1 MARGTDSTTV
11 FKADITDFKA
21 AMQEAARYVKLA
33 NSEFKEASAGLGKWS
48 NSAAGLQ
55 AKVTQLNKVL
65 DAQKRQLNVLQTE
78 YARVAKEQGEDSKGA
93 QELTIRINN
102 QKAAIKETESQL
114 NSYSDELKQAD
125 KYGDNFKDTLE
136 DMDRASSQVSDGF
149 TVMKGVLANLVADGI
164 RVAIGAVKD
173 LAKETLQAGMN
184 FESAM
189 SQVEA
194 ISGASAEEMEALTAK
209 AKEMGET
216 TKFSATES
224 AEAFNYMAMAGWK
237 TEDMIN
243 GIEGIMNLAAASGED
258 LATTSD
264 IVTDALTAM
273 GYSAGDAGKLADVM
287 AAASSNANTNVAM
300 MGATFQY
307 AAPIVGALGMN
318 MEDTA
323 VAIGLMANAGIK
335 GEKAGTALRSILTR
349 LSAPPK
355 ECAEAME
362 ALGISLTDS
371 EGNMKSLD
379 DVMQDLRKAFSKL
392 NETEQTSYAK
402 HLAGQEAMSGLL
414 AIVNAAPADFEKLT
428 KAVEGSTGA
437 AQEMANVMQDN
448 VGGQITLLK
457 SKVEGIMIKVFE
469 KASDSIRSALDTIS
483 GVLDEID
490 WDSVAEA
497 IGNIAKKAADFL
509 AWCVRNSDVIIEIIK
524 SIVKIMATV
533 WAINKITIWSKAIN
547 GAITTFKAFATAIK
561 AGETAMTAASS
572 AGGLFATLVSPGG
585 AIVLGIAAVI
595 AVTATLISL
604 FHEEEQAIK
613 VLTKEQEASIQKSYE
628 MGEAYRNME
637 SARKESMASVQTEFG
652 YYQELLREFDS
663 IVGANGEVKKGYE
676 DRAAFIMTTLN
687 EALGMEMT
695 MQDGIIENYAKERQ
709 EINKL
714 METKKAEAML
724 TANEAAYTEALQK
737 RTEATKTYADAQ
749 NTLNDLQQELADI
762 SDDYM
767 ATFKDIDSLM
777 ESSPDAAKTLID
789 SNKELYDTYWE
800 LKNQV
805 GGARLAL
812 GEAEQAVVG
821 YNTTIANYEGLS
833 AAIISGDSAKIN
845 EALDNIEYG
854 FIDAT
859 HGTEN
864 ELKKQVSNYKS
875 NYESLKQAIEAGTPG
890 ITQAMVNQ
898 AKEMVDKATAEL
910 DKFENGT
917 AASAEGG
924 FASYVHYAEI
934 YGPKAKKAAEELRE
948 QAEEGLEPDGSEKEA
963 GENFGKGYAAGIE
976 GKGQKQAVTDATK
989 ILAQTAEDSLNEAQE
1004 SHSPSKVAITSG
1016 EYFGQGYANGIENKE
1031 EAVWQK
1037 AMNLA
1042 KKAIEALKKGQ
1053 EEGSPS
1059 KLTYQSG
1066 VYFTQGYIN
1075 GISSMTK
1082 DVVKSVK
1089 DMVKA
1094 ATKEASNLD
1103 NFNFSEV
1110 STNVTES
1117 FTDSLSS
1124 KMTYMLNKIQYQN
1137 EQKLKDFDN
1146 TISDLQKKLSA
1157 TKDEKLKK
1165 QYQEQ
1170 IDEQNKIKTAYQTA
1184 SQKMIS
1190 EFTSAM
1196 NSYQQQA
1203 QKLISSTIGG
1213 ITSKYESEYNA
1224 LLNKQNNLISK
1235 LKSAGDL
1242 FEVSNTGIMTVNDIT
1257 EQTKQIKEYA
1267 KKLQKIKG
1275 KVSSDLFDEI
1285 ASYDMEQGSAFMD
1298 RLLALSDADLKA
1310 YSDAYDEKMSV
1321 AEKLGEKTYKKDFAQ
1336 VAKDYKAEVKKAF
1349 KDLPKQLEELGT
1361 DTMKGFV
1368 KGLTTNTDYMTSQIK
1383 TFVKGMVNQFKKQL
1397 KIKSPSRVMMEIG
1410 DFTGQGFVEGL
1421 KDTIGN
1427 VKEAATELAKSV
1439 STPFDS
1445 ATTSF
1450 DGIRAAVTGPNG
1462 SGVAQSNVT
1471 NNYNLIQNNTSP
1483 KALSALETYRARRQQ
1498 IAMVKA
1504 LT

>member
-1 MARGTDSTTV
+1 MADTNSTV
-11 FKADITDFKA
+11 QFKADIANLKA
-21 AMQEAARYVKLA
+21 GMQAAQRQIRLA
-33 NSEFKEASAGLGKWS
+33 SSEFKKASAGLDDWAD
-48 NSAAGLQ
+48 SAEGLQ
-55 AKVTQLNKVL
+55 AKIKQLNTTL
-65 DAQKRQLNVLQTE
+65 DAQKKQAEQARQVWEKTVKVYGENSAEADRAKMSLNGYETAV
-78 YARVAKEQGEDSKGA
+78 
-93 QELTIRINN
+93 
-102 QKAAIKETESQL
+102 IKTES
-114 NSYSDELKQAD
+114 ELKKYESELKDCQNGTGRFAD
-125 KYGDNFKDTLE
+125 ATDDL
-136 DMDRASSQVSDGF
+136 DDAVRSASDGF
-149 TVMKGVLANLVADGI
+149 TVMKGALANLVADGI
-164 RVAIGAVKD
+164 RVAISGLKD
-173 LAKETLQAGMN
+173 LAKATLEAGMN

-194 ISGASAEEMEALTAK
+194 ISGATAEEMEALTEK
-209 AKEMGET
+209 AKEMGAK

-287 AAASSNANTNVAM
+287 AAASSNANTNVAL
-300 MGATFQY
+300 MGQTFQY

-355 ECAEAME
+355 ECAEAMDD
-362 ALGISLTDS
+362 LRISLTDS
-371 EGNMKSLD
+371 EGNMRSLD
-379 DVMQDLRKAFSKL
+379 DVMQDLRKAFDGLS
-392 NETEQTSYAK
+392 ETEQTSYAK

-428 KAVEGSTGA
+428 KAVEGSNGA
-437 AQEMANVMQDN
+437 AEEMAETMQDN
-448 VGGQITLLK
+448 LGGQITLLK

-469 KASDSIRSALDTIS
+469 KASDSIRGAVDTIS
-483 GVLDEID
+483 GALDDID
-490 WDSVAEA
+490 WDSVAKA
-497 IGNIAKKAADFL
+497 IGDIAKKAADFL
-509 AWCVRNSDVIIEIIK
+509 AWCVKNSDVIIEIIK
-524 SIVKIMATV
+524 SIVKILATV
-533 WAINKITIWSKAIN
+533 WAINKITTWAKAIN

-561 AGETAMTAASS
+561 AGETAMTAANT
-572 AGGLFATLVSPGG
+572 AGGLFASLVSPGG

-595 AVTATLISL
+595 AVTATLVNL
-604 FHEEEQAIK
+604 LGEETQATKYLTEEQEENIR
-613 VLTKEQEASIQKSYE
+613 KSHE
-628 MGEAYRNME
+628 MADAYREME

-652 YYQELLREFDS
+652 YYGELVNELDS
-663 IVGANGEVKKGYE
+663 IVGANGKVKEGYE

-695 MQDGIIENYAKERQ
+695 MTDGIIENYAKERQ

-714 METKKAEAML
+714 LEAKKAQAIL
-724 TANEAAYTEALQK
+724 SANEAAYTEALQK
-737 RTEATKTYADAQ
+737 RTEAAKQYASAQ
-749 NTLNDLQQELADI
+749 NTLNDLQAEFGQVTEQ
-762 SDDYM
+762 YNNV
-767 ATFKDIDSLM
+767 FKDLDYWMQENPAQASRMI
-777 ESSPDAAKTLID
+777 EA
-789 SNKELYDTYWE
+789 NKELYDSYWG
-800 LKNQV
+800 LKEQV
-805 GGARLAL
+805 GNAKLAFD
-812 GEAEQAVVG
+812 EAGLAYAG
-821 YNTTIANYEGLS
+821 YNTTIKNYEGLS
-833 AAIISGDSAKIN
+833 SAIISGESAKIN
-845 EALDNIEYG
+845 DALDKIEYG
-854 FIDAT
+854 FIDAEN
-859 HGTEN
+859 GTRKSLEQ
-864 ELKKQVSNYKS
+864 QVTNYKD
-875 NYESLKQAIEAGTPG
+875 NYEQLKQAIESGTPG

-898 AKEMVDKATAEL
+898 AKSMVDQATEEL
-910 DKFENGT
+910 NKFENNA

-934 YGPKAKKAAEELRE
+934 YGPKAKTAAAGLRK

-989 ILAQTAEDSLNEAQE
+989 VLANTAEDSLNKAQK
-1004 SHSPSKVAITSG
+1004 SNSPSKVATTSG

-1031 EAVWQK
+1031 ETVWQK

-1042 KKAIEALKKGQ
+1042 KKAIAALKKGQ

-1059 KLTYQSG
+1059 KLTYKSG

-1082 DVVKSVK
+1082 GVVKSVK

-1103 NFNFSEV
+1103 NYNFSEV
-1110 STNVTES
+1110 ATNVTEG

-1124 KMTYMLNKIQYQN
+1124 KMSYMLNKIQYQN
-1137 EQKLKDFDN
+1137 EQKLKDFDT
-1146 TISDLQKKLSA
+1146 TISNLQKKLSA

-1184 SQKMIS
+1184 SQSMIS

-1224 LLNKQNNLISK
+1224 LMNKQDNLISK
-1235 LKSAGDL
+1235 LKSVGDL
-1242 FEVSNTGIMTVNDIT
+1242 FNVSDAGIMTVNDIT

-1321 AEKLGEKTYKKDFAQ
+1321 AEKLGEKTYKKDFNQ
-1336 VAKDYKAEVKKAF
+1336 VAKDYKAEVQKAF
-1349 KDLPKQLEELGT
+1349 KDLPKQLEEIGT

-1368 KGLTTNTDYMTSQIK
+1368 KGLTTNTDYVDSQIK
-1383 TFVKGMVNQFKKQL
+1383 TFVKGMVDQFKKQL

-1450 DGIRAAVTGPNG
+1450 DGIRAAVAGPNG
-1462 SGVAQSNVT
+1462 NGIAQSNVT
-1471 NNYNLIQNNTSP
+1471 NNYNLVQNNTSP